1 MPIVQNVGL
10 EDGHLGLVGG
20 DELDVRLG
28 GAGVD
33 SGELG
38 QAQLVADGGDER
50 VTNGIVS
57 TGGAAGG
64 DDDVNGSGGG
74 IGLLGVAVGV
84 GGITFL
90 AAAGNKSEDHSDGQD
105 EG

>member
-1 MPIVQNVGL
+1 MSIVQNVGL
-10 EDGHLGLVGG
+10 QDGHLGLVGG

-74 IGLLGVAVGV
+74 VAVGV

>member
-1 MPIVQNVGL
+1 MLVMEGSGDELDGLVVNARDPQGVLVGSAVEHGLTAGAVVSIVQNVGL
-10 EDGHLGLVGG
+10 QDGHLGLVGG

-50 VTNGIVS
+50 VANGM
-57 TGGAAGG
+57 
-64 DDDVNGSGGG
+64 
-74 IGLLGVAVGV
+74 
-84 GGITFL
+84 
-90 AAAGNKSEDHSDGQD
+90 K
-105 EG
+105 